1 MTTQKLNVLIIGCGN
16 IAGGFDAER
25 PVDALPFT
33 HTSAY
38 LQHGGFTLA
47 GCIDPDEARRTAFCE
62 RWAISNDSACIETLP
77 LVEGGVDVVSIC
89 SPTDF
94 HREHL
99 EVVLQLNPK
108 IIFCEKPIST
118 CFSDSLHCIQLCEA
132 KGVLLAINYTRRWAP
147 DIVRLHNDI
156 VSGKWGEIRSVVAHY
171 NKGILNNGGHVLDLL
186 HYLLGALSLKS
197 VGKPIWD
204 FWEKDPTISAV
215 LHSQTGVPIYLN
227 TADARDYALFEIQLV
242 TEHGVIAI
250 ESGGLVWRIR
260 RAIDS
265 PTFKGYRALD
275 SGEIIEGEYCFAM
288 TNAIKNLYDAIC
300 GDVPLASTGNSAIVT
315 QQLCEEIRGAAM
327 ENISLDN

>member
-1 MTTQKLNVLIIGCGN
+1 MTTRKLKVLIVGCGN

-25 PVDALPFT
+25 PTEALPFT
-33 HTSAY
+33 HASAY
-38 LQHGGFTLA
+38 LQHGGFTLVC
-47 GCIDPDEARRTAFCE
+47 CIDPDDVRRTAFCK
-62 RWAISNDSACIETLP
+62 RWGVSNASASIETLP
-77 LVEGGVDVVSIC
+77 FDVGSVDVVSIC

-99 EVVLQLNPK
+99 EAALQLHPK
-108 IIFCEKPIST
+108 IIFCEKPISPF
-118 CFSDSLHCIQLCEA
+118 FSDSLHCIQLCEA
-132 KGVLLAINYTRRWAP
+132 KGVLFAVNYTRRWAP
-147 DIVRLHNDI
+147 DIVRFHGDI
-156 VSGKWGEIRSVVAHY
+156 ACGKWGGIRSFVAHY

-186 HYLLGALSLKS
+186 QYLLGTLSVKS

-204 FWEKDPTISAV
+204 FWDKDPTVSAV
-215 LHSQTGVPIYLN
+215 LHSKSGVPIYLN
-227 TADARDYALFEIQLV
+227 TADARDYAFFEIQFV

-275 SGEIIEGEYCFAM
+275 SGETIEGEYYLAM

-300 GDVPLASTGNSAIVT
+300 DGVSLASTGKTAIVT
-315 QQLCEEIRGAAM
+315 QQLCEEIRIAAI

>member
-33 HTSAY
+33 HASAY

-47 GCIDPDEARRTAFCE
+47 GCIDPDEARRIAFCE
-62 RWAISNDSACIETLP
+62 RWTINNASASIETLP
-77 LVEGGVDVVSIC
+77 LAPGDIDVVSIC

-99 EVVLQLNPK
+99 EAVLQLQPK
-108 IIFCEKPIST
+108 IIFCEKPISP
-118 CFSDSLHCIQLCEA
+118 CFSDSLYCIQLCKA

-147 DIVRLHNDI
+147 DIVRFHNDI
-156 VSGKWGEIRSVVAHY
+156 TSGKWGEIRSIVAHY

-186 HYLLGALSLKS
+186 HYLLGTLSVKS
-197 VGKPIWD
+197 VGEPIWD

-215 LHSQTGVPIYLN
+215 LHSQNGIPIYLN
-227 TADARDYALFEIQLV
+227 TADARDYAFFEIQFV
-242 TEHGVIAI
+242 TEQGVIAI

-275 SGEIIEGEYCFAM
+275 AGETIEGEYYFAM
-288 TNAIKNLYDAIC
+288 TNAIKNLYDAVC
-300 GDVPLASTGNSAIVT
+300 GDTPLASTGHSAIVT
-315 QQLCEEIRGAAM
+315 QQLCEEIRSAAI